1 MVKSS
6 LPNLESLP
14 PIYDTSETGVCSL
27 SLLTQ
32 VVEHLPVAV
41 SITDRA
47 GIIQYANSCFS
58 KSTGYPINELIGQNH
73 SILSF
78 KATPAE
84 IYKNLWRDICDGE
97 TWQGRLINKKK
108 NGDRYLAEI
117 KIIPLKSHLDEITY
131 FMAIQQDISDSH
143 VKNTEIINQN
153 KMFSIVLNTIP
164 SAVAVLNE
172 QQEVVLNN
180 LSYQNLAIDFNVE
193 LADLVLKELKLQL
206 NIPVDE
212 SIGSSH
218 FPTSNNIN
226 IELGDK
232 NNQRWFACRLL
243 SLEMSDLDL
252 DSYFSKKKA
261 MHLMLSITEY
271 TREKRRAERQR
282 IAELKQ
288 MVTETE
294 MMHAMQETTHAVLHQ
309 LQAPVNMIE
318 SAVNLLKDKPEM
330 CSGLYPM
337 NMALSAG
344 NDALSQ
350 LRNALPERVY
360 EAKQSVNINQLLHE
374 LSLICMP
381 PLLQHGI
388 DLQLSF
394 TATLPTLIAQ
404 PSRLRVAFKKL
415 LDNAID
421 SIVINSCLTRE
432 ILIST
437 RSDHDGIT
445 ITFEDS
451 GSGVPKSKLLKVFQ
465 PFYTTKPFSMAG
477 TRGIGLSVVQQVIN
491 EHCGT
496 VEIKTSKLGG
506 CLVCVYLSR
515 Y

>member
-1 MVKSS
+1 MIKSS
-6 LPNLESLP
+6 LPNIDSLP
-14 PIYDTSETGVCSL
+14 PIYDTSEIGVCSL

-32 VVEHLPVAV
+32 VVEHLPVAI

-47 GIIQYANSCFS
+47 GIIQYANACFS
-58 KSTGYPINELIGQNH
+58 QSTGYTVTELMGKNH

-78 KATPAE
+78 KATPVE
-84 IYKNLWRDICDGE
+84 IYKALWRDICDGK
-97 TWQGRLINKKK
+97 TWQGRLINKRK
-108 NGDRYLAEI
+108 NGERYLAEI
-117 KIIPLKSHLDEITY
+117 KIIPLKSHLDEVTY
-131 FMAIQQDISDSH
+131 FMAIQQDISESH
-143 VKNTEIINQN
+143 TKNTEIINQN
-153 KMFSIVLNTIP
+153 KMFNVVLNTIP

-172 QQEVVLNN
+172 HQQVVLNN
-180 LSYQNLAIDFNVE
+180 KPYQALAEYFAAE
-193 LADLVLKELKLQL
+193 PAALVLKQLRVQL
-206 NIPVDE
+206 NIPDDE
-212 SIGSSH
+212 AISINH
-218 FPTSNNIN
+218 FPKRQSIN
-226 IELGDK
+226 IELEHQ
-232 NNQRWFACRLL
+232 NNKRWFACRLL
-243 SLEMSDLDL
+243 SLEMSDFDV
-252 DSYFSKKKA
+252 DAYFSEKKSL
-261 MHLMLSITEY
+261 HLMLSINEY
-271 TREKRRAERQR
+271 TREKHRAERQR

-288 MVTETE
+288 MITETE
-294 MMHAMQETTHAVLHQ
+294 MLHAMQETTHAVLHQ

-318 SAVNLLKDKPEM
+318 SAVNLLKDRPEQ

-344 NDALSQ
+344 NEALNQ
-350 LRNALPERVY
+350 LRNALPERMH

-374 LSLICMP
+374 LSLICTP
-381 PLLQHGI
+381 ALLQHGI
-388 DLQLSF
+388 DLKLSF

-421 SIVINSCLTRE
+421 AIVINNCANRD

-437 RSDHDGIT
+437 RSVDDGLI

-451 GSGVPKSKLLKVFQ
+451 GLGIPKSKLLKVFQ
-465 PFYTTKPFSMAG
+465 PFYTTKPVSMAG

-515 Y
+515 L